1 MPLKD
6 EETRWPNGNLK
17 SKELKDGDG
26 WDNIWDKS
34 YFNDVDEYREDGTRR
49 YSRYKDLDGKT
60 TETWYDDQGKY
71 PVRSLEDV
79 EELKNGIRSYV
90 TVRTKTEKLYY
101 PDTNQVE
108 HQRETIEERG
118 FSHNRVKEKYTHFTP
133 KGINDTL
140 LYKARKDLEKLK
152 ERRNKSKEP
161 QQENS
166 NVVQRRL
173 DPNVAAKL
181 KDTQNGW

>member
-1 MPLKD
+1 MPLRY

-26 WDNIWDKS
+26 WDNVWDRS
-34 YFNDVDEYREDGTRR
+34 YFNDVDEYREDGTRQ
-49 YSRYKDLDGKT
+49 YSRYKDIDGKT
-60 TETWYDDQGKY
+60 TQTWYDNQGKY
-71 PVRSLEDV
+71 PVRSLENV
-79 EELKNGIRSYV
+79 EELKERIGSYV
-90 TVRTKTEKLYY
+90 TVRTETEKLYY

-108 HQRETIEERG
+108 HQRETIEKNG

-161 QQENS
+161 QHKNS
-166 NVVQRRL
+166 NVVQRQL
-173 DPNVAAKL
+173 DSNVAAKL
-181 KDTQNGW
+181 KDTQNG